1 MNIIDEIVE
10 RRIAQG
16 VRDGVFDGLS
26 GHGKPIED
34 IDDIRP
40 EGWFASRLV
49 KNERLM
55 AHVDD
60 QLRESAARRNRVGGN
75 HRLSNSTVEHLSD
88 EQFQEIIAR
97 SSRRRSPARGR

>member
-1 MNIIDEIVE
+1 VNFIEEIVE

-40 EGWFASRLV
+40 EGWFANRLV
-49 KNERLM
+49 RNERLK

-60 QLRESAARRNRVGGN
+60 RFRESAARRNRAGGD
-75 HRLSNSTVEHLSD
+75 HRLSKSTVEHLSKGTVSGD
-88 EQFQEIIAR
+88 H
-97 SSRRRSPARGR
+97 